1 MCGGLLL
8 RRDRVAQRQNL
19 CHDWLDFSRVDQVRN
34 LREVCCTCAM
44 RKSENRDAQKC
55 EARMT
60 HLHKLSR
67 IERGP
72 TTG

>member
-1 MCGGLLL
+1 MRDDCSSSVF
-8 RRDRVAQRQNL
+8 RRRVR
-19 CHDWLDFSRVDQVRN
+19 H
-34 LREVCCTCAM
+34 E
-44 RKSENRDAQKC
+44 KSENRDAQKC